1 MAIPMNYYP
10 GTPLTENDNEAATH
24 VSLWHRF
31 RPKAADGHT
40 SFLFWLT
47 VLALGSVSLL
57 SVTWIASAALAKK
70 GSEKLLRVDLLL
82 PKLKSIHGE
91 RKAPAFRMSEPEP
104 SALAPPK
111 ERKTSAPVHLL
122 PAVIDH
128 PTGTTV
134 ELPHHGEIPA
144 ATLEPPAF
152 VSSDP
157 GFNLIPPLI
166 VPPPMIET
174 CYDPVVFLQQCTSP
188 RGDSPMIRNWK
199 TLTMYSL
206 LSAAAVALA
215 PPPPAVFAE
224 EKKVVPAKA
233 IDDKAMQELAD
244 RVAALENK
252 KLTTAEKDAI
262 ALILRAELQKLED
275 GALANI
281 NQDLKAVKKG
291 VAELTTEISAL
302 KTEQLRQKLQIEQQ
316 KFLIDQ
322 LTKKLET
329 GPASPTVDK
338 AMLEALKAIQD
349 GIAKLGP
356 TTERKMMSPA
366 ISNTATMGRVMLVNL
381 YTDDLLFLINGAPYR
396 VPAGKTRPVDNVPA
410 GSLQFQVHSERWGT
424 LANQSTQL
432 LPSETFTL
440 TATPQR

>member
-1 MAIPMNYYP
+1 MNYYP

-111 ERKTSAPVHLL
+111 ERKTSAPAHLL

-215 PPPPAVFAE
+215 PTPPIVFAE
-224 EKKVVPAKA
+224 EKKIPAKVV
-233 IDDKAMQELAD
+233 DDKAMQELAD
-244 RVAALENK
+244 RIATLENK
-252 KLTTAEKDAI
+252 KLTIAEKDAL
-262 ALILRAELQKLED
+262 AQVLRAELKKLED
-275 GALANI
+275 GALADI

-291 VAELTTEISAL
+291 VSELTTELSAL
-302 KTEQLRQKLQIEQQ
+302 KAEQLRQKIQIDNQ
-316 KFLIDQ
+316 KYLIEQ
-322 LTKKLET
+322 LTKRLDA
-329 GPASPTVDK
+329 GPTTPTVDK
-338 AMLEALKAIQD
+338 TMLEILKDIKD

-356 TTERKMMSPA
+356 TNERKMMSPPNGTA
-366 ISNTATMGRVMLVNL
+366 ATMGRVMLVNL
-381 YTDDLLFLINGAPYR
+381 YTEDLLVLINGKAFR
-396 VPAGKTRPVDNVPA
+396 VPAGKTRPVDDVPA
-410 GSLQFQVHSERWGT
+410 GNLQFQVHSERWGT
-424 LANQSTQL
+424 FDNRNTNL
-432 LPSETFTL
+432 LPGETFTL